1 MSRADIATPASAGAL
16 ACRGLR
22 TPGRLLDGAGSYMRF
37 YLRAYAQVPRAV
49 IRHRRE
55 IWRLLGEVAFGSGAL
70 AVIGGTV
77 VTVGFLTSFAGIEL
91 GIHGYAQL
99 SAIGVE
105 ALPGFVSASIHPRM
119 AAPIIHHLTLV
130 LTVCSGFS
138 SPPGS
143 LRASD

>member
-91 GIHGYAQL
+91 GIQGYAQL
-99 SAIGVE
+99 SDIGVE
-105 ALPGFVSASIHPRM
+105 ALTGFRSEEHTSE
-119 AAPIIHHLTLV
+119 LQ
-130 LTVCSGFS
+130 
-138 SPPGS
+138 S
-143 LRASD
+143 LMRISYAVFCLKKKKQKTD

>member
-91 GIHGYAQL
+91 GIQGYEQL
-99 SAIGVE
+99 SDIGVE
-105 ALPGFVSASIHPRM
+105 ALTGFVSAYIKPRRSEK
-119 AAPIIHHLTLV
+119 HTSKLQ
-130 LTVCSGFS
+130 
-138 SPPGS
+138 S
-143 LRASD
+143 LIRISYCVI

>member
-91 GIHGYAQL
+91 GIQGYAQL
-99 SAIGVE
+99 SAIGVA
-105 ALPGFVSASIHPRM
+105 ALTGFVSAYITTRLCPPITALLAF
-119 AAPIIHHLTLV
+119 AATV
-130 LTVCSGFS
+130 LASF
-138 SPPGS
+138 PPPLG
-143 LRASD
+143 RP

>member
-37 YLRAYAQVPRAV
+37 YLRAYAQVPRDV

-77 VTVGFLTSFAGIEL
+77 VTVAFLTSFAALTL
-91 GIHGYAQL
+91 GIQGIAHPSEIA
-99 SAIGVE
+99 VE
-105 ALPGFVSASIHPRM
+105 AHTGSAHPYIKTM
-119 AAPIIHHLTLV
+119 VGPTLI
-130 LTVCSGFS
+130 
-138 SPPGS
+138 
-143 LRASD
+143 A